1 MGREQMG
8 EAIPSKLCGRPFD
21 GADLERIRREI
32 AAANPLLR
40 SEIARQVCRALDW
53 TDALGRPKLMSAR
66 VGLLR
71 LHRAGLI
78 ELPAPRNGNGN
89 ARGLVRQPSDWPA
102 CEPVAVSV
110 GELSGLHLQAVT
122 GKGASRLWNGLIERY
137 HYLGYTPLPGAQL
150 RYLIECDQGV
160 LGAIGFGAAAW
171 KVGVRDRWIGWEA
184 PCRESHLGR
193 VLNNARFLILPW
205 VQVKNLASKVL
216 ALAAARI
223 PEDFAARY
231 GERVVLLETFVQ
243 IPRFRGTCY
252 RAANWQ
258 HLGETAGRG
267 KCDRTHRAALP
278 RKAVY
283 VYPLAADFRAALGV
297 AACVHWPRS

>member
-8 EAIPSKLCGRPFD
+8 DAIPSTLCGRPFD
-21 GADLERIRREI
+21 AADLERIRGEI
-32 AAANPLLR
+32 VTADPPLR
-40 SEIARQVCRALDW
+40 AEIARRVCRALDW

-78 ELPAPRNGNGN
+78 ELPAPSRGNGN
-89 ARGLVRQPSDWPA
+89 ARGLVRGPDRWPEA
-102 CEPVAVSV
+102 LPIEGTA
-110 GELSGLHLQAVT
+110 GQLSGVRLEAVIESS
-122 GKGASRLWNGLIERY
+122 ASRLWNGLIARY

-150 RYLIECDQGV
+150 RYLIHCDGAV

-171 KVGVRDRWIGWEA
+171 KVAVRDRWIGWDA
-184 PCRESHLGR
+184 RCREAHLGR
-193 VLNNARFLILPW
+193 VLNNARFLLLPW

-216 ALAAARI
+216 ALAAARL

-243 IPRFRGTCY
+243 RPRFAGTCY

-258 HLGETAGRG
+258 YLGETAGRG
-267 KCDRTHRAALP
+267 KCDRTHQAALP
-278 RKAVY
+278 RKGVY

-297 AACVHWPRS
+297 AG

>member
-8 EAIPSKLCGRPFD
+8 DAIPSKLCGRPFD
-21 GADLERIRREI
+21 EADLERIRREI
-32 AAANPLLR
+32 DGANPPLR
-40 SEIARQVCRALDW
+40 AEIARRVCRALDW
-53 TDALGRPKLMSAR
+53 SDALGRPKLMSAR

-78 ELPAPRNGNGN
+78 ELPAPSRGNGNG
-89 ARGLVRQPSDWPA
+89 RGLVRRPDVWP
-102 CEPVAVSV
+102 EPVGVEGTV
-110 GELSGLHLQAVT
+110 GQLSGLRLEAVIDPRT
-122 GKGASRLWNGLIERY
+122 SRLWNGLIDRY

-150 RYLIECDQGV
+150 RYLIACDQGV

-171 KVGVRDRWIGWEA
+171 KVAVRDRWIGWQA
-184 PCRESHLGR
+184 PCREAHLGR

-205 VQVKNLASKVL
+205 VEVRNLASKVL

-223 PEDFAARY
+223 PEDFAVRY

-243 IPRFRGTCY
+243 LPRFRGTCY

-258 HLGETAGRG
+258 YLGETAGRG
-267 KCDRTHRAALP
+267 KCDRSHQARLP
-278 RKAVY
+278 CKAVY
-283 VYPLAADFRAALGV
+283 VYPLAANFRRALGV
-297 AACVHWPRS
+297 AA

>member
-1 MGREQMG
+1 MG

-21 GADLERIRREI
+21 GADLEKIRREI
-32 AAANPLLR
+32 VAANPPLR
-40 SEIARQVCRALDW
+40 SQIARQVCRALAW

-78 ELPAPRNGNGN
+78 ELPAPSRSNGNG
-89 ARGLVRQPSDWPA
+89 RGLVQEPDSWP
-102 CEPVAVSV
+102 EPVPVEGTV
-110 GELSGLHLQAVT
+110 GQLSGLRLEAVID
-122 GKGASRLWNGLIERY
+122 KRASRLWNGLIDRY

-150 RYLIECDQGV
+150 RYLIHCDHGV

-171 KVGVRDRWIGWEA
+171 KVAVRDRWIGWERTQ
-184 PCRESHLGR
+184 REAYLDR
-193 VLNNARFLILPW
+193 ILNNARFLLLPW
-205 VQVKNLASKVL
+205 VQVGNLASKVL
-216 ALAAARI
+216 SLTAAQV

-231 GERVVLLETFVQ
+231 GRRPVLLETFVQ

-258 HLGETAGRG
+258 YLGETTGRG
-267 KCDRTHRAALP
+267 KCDRTHQAALP

-283 VYPLAADFRAALGV
+283 VYPLTADFRTALGV
-297 AACVHWPRS
+297 AA

>member
-1 MGREQMG
+1 MG

-21 GADLERIRREI
+21 GSDLETFRGEI
-32 AAANPLLR
+32 LAANPPLR
-40 SEIARQVCRALDW
+40 SEIARRVCRALQW

-78 ELPAPRNGNGN
+78 ELPAPTRGNGNG
-89 ARGLVRQPSDWPA
+89 RGLAQGPEVWP
-102 CEPVAVSV
+102 EPEAVGGTV
-110 GELSGLHLQAVT
+110 GQLSGLRLEAVQD
-122 GKGASRLWNGLIERY
+122 KGASRLWNGLIERY
-137 HYLGYTPLPGAQL
+137 HHLGYTPLPGAQL
-150 RYLIECDQGV
+150 RYLIYGDLGV
-160 LGAIGFGAAAW
+160 LGAIGFAAAAW
-171 KVGVRDRWIGWEA
+171 KVAARDRWIGWEA
-184 PCRESHLGR
+184 ACREAHLGR

-223 PEDFAARY
+223 PGDFAARY
-231 GERVVLLETFVQ
+231 GERVVLLETFVE
-243 IPRFRGTCY
+243 IPRHRGTCY
-252 RAANWQ
+252 RAANWRY
-258 HLGETAGRG
+258 LGETTGRG
-267 KCDRTHRAALP
+267 KCDRTHQAALP

-297 AACVHWPRS
+297 RT

>member
-8 EAIPSKLCGRPFD
+8 EEIPSRLCGRPFD
-21 GADLERIRREI
+21 AADLERIRREI
-32 AAANPLLR
+32 MAANPPLR
-40 SEIARQVCRALDW
+40 SEIARRVCRALEW
-53 TDALGRPKLMSAR
+53 TDVLGRPKLMSAR

-71 LHRAGLI
+71 LHQAGLI
-78 ELPAPRNGNGN
+78 ELPAPSRGNGN
-89 ARGLVRQPSDWPA
+89 ARGLVRGPDRWP
-102 CEPVAVSV
+102 EPVRVGGTV
-110 GELSGLHLQAVT
+110 GELSGLRLEAV
-122 GKGASRLWNGLIERY
+122 GEPSASRLWNGLIARY

-150 RYLIECDQGV
+150 RYLIHWDGGV

-171 KVGVRDRWIGWEA
+171 KVAVRDQWIGWDGA
-184 PCRESHLGR
+184 CREAHLQR
-193 VLNNARFLILPW
+193 VLNNARFLLLPW

-243 IPRFRGTCY
+243 TPRFAGTCY
-252 RAANWQ
+252 RGANWQ
-258 HLGETAGRG
+258 YLGETAGRG
-267 KCDRTHRAALP
+267 KCDRTHQARLP

-283 VYPLAADFRAALGV
+283 VYPLAAGFRAALGV
-297 AACVHWPRS
+297 VR